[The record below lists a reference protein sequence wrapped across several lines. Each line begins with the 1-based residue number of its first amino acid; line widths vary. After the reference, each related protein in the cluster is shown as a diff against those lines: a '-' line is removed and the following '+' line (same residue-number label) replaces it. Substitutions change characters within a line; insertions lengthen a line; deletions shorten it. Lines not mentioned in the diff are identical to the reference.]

1 MTDRFSSLTQMV
13 NNNSA
18 NNNMFINT
26 LQITS
31 RLHVQ
36 KNTLN
41 SVSVSRFP

>member
-1 MTDRFSSLTQMV
+1 MTDRSSSLTQMV

-18 NNNMFINT
+18 NNMFINT